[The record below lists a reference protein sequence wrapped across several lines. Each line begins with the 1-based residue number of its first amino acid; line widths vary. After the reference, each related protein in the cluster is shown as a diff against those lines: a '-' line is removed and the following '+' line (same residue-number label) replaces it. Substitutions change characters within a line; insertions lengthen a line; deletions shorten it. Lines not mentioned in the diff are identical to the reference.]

1 MENKIYKAFSIT
13 PGRLDRNTQSS
24 SRAHARGRRDPG
36 KTREILDCDV
46 ACAPRNAS
54 PGKTNYLN
62 SIILSIALPLCLS
75 GCMGIYEGGFECP
88 PGKGVGCK
96 SISDVNQM
104 VEQGDLPERS
114 LDDLYK
120 YRCKQCGSHQNQ
132 EIDPKNH
139 EKPKIWYS
147 PLNLEEV

>member
-1 MENKIYKAFSIT
+1 MEHKIYKAFSIT
-13 PGRLDRNTQSS
+13 PGRLDTNTQPP
-24 SRAHARGRRDPG
+24 SRTPARGRREPG
-36 KTREILDCDV
+36 KTREILGCDV

-62 SIILSIALPLCLS
+62 SIILSIVLPLCLS

-104 VEQGDLPERS
+104 VNQGDLPERS
-114 LDDLYK
+114 LDALPK
-120 YRCKQCGSHQNQ
+120 YRCKQCGTPQDQGIN
-132 EIDPKNH
+132 PKNH
-139 EKPKIWYS
+139 EKPKIWYA
-147 PLNLEEV
+147 PLGLEEV